1 MPNDNR
7 DRADEHQEP
16 RAVAL
21 RHSELRRVNFASAQ
35 NDVSIIKGITVEN
48 PTDEA
53 LTDIRITLRATP
65 PIIREQTWV
74 IDRVAPRS
82 DLAVSDTSTP
92 LDIARLEGLNEA
104 EVGELEFRLEARG
117 LRTIVENWRIELL
130 ARDEW
135 GGVRDMAQI
144 LAAFVSPNDPAVA
157 HILKDAARLLE
168 AAGHDG
174 SMSGYQSGDPRRA
187 YLLAGAIWSAVTG
200 LSLTYAEPPSS
211 FEREGQKIRGPGRVT
226 DEGLATCL
234 DSTLFLA
241 AAFEAV
247 GLNPVVLFSQGHA
260 WVGVWIFKKDFGHV
274 TEPDVVA
281 VRKAVQAHE
290 FVPIETTLLTK
301 RPAIGFDQA
310 VDEGRRRLSENRDPE
325 FVMAVD
331 IARSRA
337 ARIRPLASHRV
348 TAPTELGAVDDTASA
363 ALPPVPDF
371 GLLPGE
377 ISEEVPETPRDRI
390 ERWQRKLLDLSLRNR
405 LLNYR
410 DSKQTLPLRCPS
422 VAAFEDELAAG
433 KSFRGFSLSDNDPF
447 GNRIVSP
454 EETQRIEEEVIRDAF
469 ERGQVVVPLT
479 GQDMNSRLLTLYRRA
494 RNDMQEGGTN
504 TLFLAAGFLR
514 WKKTES
520 DTRTYRAPL
529 VLVPV
534 RLERRSA
541 QSPFRITHHEDDV
554 RVNSTLLEFL
564 KRDFDLRIPEL
575 EGELPS
581 DENGIDVPLMFE
593 IMRRRVRDIA
603 GFEVVED
610 LALSTFSFAKYLMW
624 KDLVDRSDQL
634 RQNRLV
640 SHLIDGSQQT
650 HQETSGKAPF
660 AAEEIDRRC
669 LPRDL
674 LAPLPADSSQ
684 LAAVLASSVGRDFIL
699 VGPPGTGKSQTI
711 TNIIAQS
718 LGEGKT
724 VLFVAEKAAALDVV
738 HRRLVATGLG
748 DAVLELHSNKTDR
761 KSVLAQLG
769 RGWDRAS
776 GGTEEKW
783 IEVTENLRLS
793 RDSLNAYVEALHT
806 KGSQGFSVFDAVAS
820 VAAGEPP
827 FEISFASKDA
837 HDEESY
843 KHLVKLAADL
853 GRTYAVVGAG
863 PPLSLIRGKEWSFQ
877 WEMEILVAIE
887 SLRTTLEDLRRTEHA
902 LAREL
907 GLRSDPN
914 LEAGRRERLKALA
927 PRVEQGALDLSSV
940 PEMPADRLTAL
951 TELFAMNVKEFA
963 AASSET
969 VAKYS
974 LDAVRRMPLEQLD
987 RDWRQAQARMWPASA
1002 LARKKVQKLLQ
1013 TYADNGVADPA
1024 EDLRA
1029 LFKMRECDTAIH
1041 ESPLASIAETG
1052 AGTDVDRATE
1062 AVHEAIECRAT
1073 LLDLGSDVEDPVRF
1087 RSATSAL
1094 ISASGKTTLDALC
1107 AYLAAEQATDDKV
1120 LKFMRKDGVFPIGSS
1135 VKDFD
1140 AGLATVVAER
1150 ARLGDWAKW
1159 VEKSQEGLAAGLG
1172 SLIEA
1177 LEGGRIEQDAGEAFK
1192 QAYAAWWL
1200 PLAMDASDELRR
1212 FTHWDHENIIETFCK
1227 LDDTV
1232 SELSPVEVMRRIA
1245 HGLPAKDDVPRKSEL
1260 GVLRYQLG
1268 LVRPSMPIRQLLAY
1282 LPGTFG
1288 RLTPCVLMSPLSVA
1302 QYLPTDQATFDVVI
1316 FDEASQ
1322 ITTWDAIGAIARA
1335 RQAII
1340 VGDPKQ
1346 LPPTNFFGRADDED
1360 EDLPE
1365 AERDMPSI
1373 LDEVS
1378 IAGVPHC
1385 RLNWHYRSRDETLIA
1400 FSNHFYYDG
1409 GLVTFPAPSTGSNAI
1424 KFHRVNGAYARGR
1437 GRTNEEEAKAIAE
1450 MVKQRLKT
1458 WSAVPEDE
1466 RQTLGVITFNAEQQ
1480 SLILDLLDEVRRQD
1494 SELEWFFADEREEPV
1509 IVKNLENIQGD
1520 ERDVMLFSVT
1530 FGPDLAGKFTMNFGA
1545 INGMGGEKRL
1555 NVAVTRARRELHV
1568 FSSIRAEQIDLD
1580 RTHALGVKHLKA
1592 FLDYADRG
1600 AIALPS
1606 RDEGSLGPA
1615 ESPFEE
1621 AVADALGAKGWE
1633 VRTQI
1638 GISGFRVDLSV
1649 VHPDHAGSYLAGIEC
1664 DGATYHSSR
1673 NARDRDKIRQSVLEG
1688 LGWTILRVWSTDW
1701 FRNPLIVAE
1710 RLHDRLKQLLEEDRQ
1725 VRATLDEEADEQTIE
1740 AELSVEL
1747 DAGAAVVEPA
1757 PSRPEHDRATLDEE
1771 AEAGVE
1777 EERQRLIAGL
1787 TGVSRTV
1794 PATDLE
1800 AGSSAEKVRE
1810 REKAEELARAAKG
1823 RERERP
1829 AEATTKG
1836 GPSTAAGDV
1845 KVTPKQKLCL
1855 DYILNNPGCPKLA
1868 PAGLVS
1874 GPEDRYATGYA
1885 CVNALIEKGLVEA
1898 QTVEEGGRKKY
1909 ALFATKAASSGAL
1922 PIAPTSQFGP
1932 GVEESD
1938 PPSAGEV
1945 ASADPEEAPAD
1956 PDRFFD
1962 FEYTPVLRRLIHR
1975 IVGCEGPV
1983 TLHGLVR
1990 RVAQVHGWQRAG
2002 RRIQAR
2008 VRKNLGLVEC
2018 HAEFDTVFVWASGS
2032 HSPRVPFRGLNG
2044 RPIRE
2049 VSRTEISSVI
2059 DAHAHDLANEED
2071 PILTLSR
2078 LLGIARLSKDA
2089 RVYLSDCTRWREE
2102 GATEGT
2108 SLLQESLG
2116 VERNPMRAPVPFK
2129 NLPLHE
2135 KLGLHLQELMQTSPQ
2150 GLEESRVEL
2159 LNLIEMK
2166 GDSAAPA
2173 EMLPELRDLPPL
2185 VLPLV
2190 LFQQDNLL
2198 REPFLDLR
2206 SSTQEEFRKRIP
2218 DLESFFE
2225 ILNSANL

>member
-1 MPNDNR
+1 MPNDNG
-7 DRADEHQEP
+7 DRPDEHEEP
-16 RAVAL
+16 QAVTL
-21 RHSELRRVNFASAQ
+21 QHSALRRVNFASAQ
-35 NDVSIIKGITVEN
+35 NDVSIIEGITVEN

-65 PIIREQTWV
+65 PIIREKTWT

-82 DLAVSDTSTP
+82 YLAVRDLSTP

-104 EVGELEFRLEARG
+104 EIGELEFRLEAQG
-117 LRTIVENWRIELL
+117 LLTIVEKRRIELL

-157 HILKDAARLLE
+157 RILKDASCLLE

-187 YLLAGAIWSAVTG
+187 YLLAGAIWSAATG
-200 LSLTYAEPPSS
+200 LGLTYAEPPAS
-211 FEREGQKIRGPGRVT
+211 FEREGQKIRGPGRMT

-241 AAFEAV
+241 AAFEAA
-247 GLNPVVLFSQGHA
+247 GLNPVVLFAQEHA
-260 WVGVWIFKKDFGHV
+260 LVGVWIFKKDFDHV

-331 IARSRA
+331 IARSRT

-348 TAPTELGAVDDTASA
+348 AVPSQLDAVDEAASA

-371 GLLPGE
+371 GLLPSE
-377 ISEEVPETPRDRI
+377 ISEEAPETPRDRI

-410 DSKQTLPLRCPS
+410 DSKQTLPLRCLS
-422 VAAFEDELAAG
+422 LAAFEDELAAG

-447 GNRIVSP
+447 GNRTVSP
-454 EETQRIEEEVIRDAF
+454 EDAQRIEEEVIRDAF

-479 GQDMNSRLLTLYRRA
+479 GQDMNNRLLTLYRRA

-529 VLVPV
+529 VLIPV

-564 KRDFDLRIPEL
+564 KRDFDLRISEL
-575 EGELPS
+575 EGELPR
-581 DENGIDVPLMFE
+581 DENGIDVPLMFD
-593 IMRRRVRDIA
+593 IMRRKVRDIA

-650 HQETSGKAPF
+650 HQETNGNTPF

-684 LAAVLASSVGRDFIL
+684 LAAVLASSEGRDFIL

-711 TNIIAQS
+711 TNIIAQC

-738 HRRLVATGLG
+738 HRRLVATGLA

-769 RGWDRAS
+769 RGWDRVS

-783 IEVTENLRLS
+783 IEVTESLRLS
-793 RDSLNAYVEALHT
+793 RDRLNSYVEALHT

-820 VAAGEPP
+820 VATGEPP

-837 HDEESY
+837 HDEQSY
-843 KHLVKLAADL
+843 KHLVNLAVDL
-853 GRTYAVVGAG
+853 GRTYAVVGTG

-877 WEMEILVAIE
+877 WEMEVLVAIE
-887 SLRTTLEDLRRTEHA
+887 SLRTALEDLRRTEHV
-902 LAREL
+902 LARKL

-914 LEAGRRERLKALA
+914 LEAGRRARLKALA
-927 PRVEQGALDLSSV
+927 PRVGQGALDLSSV
-940 PEMPADRLTAL
+940 PELPADRLTAL
-951 TELFAMNVKEFA
+951 TESFATNVKEFA

-969 VAKYS
+969 VATYP

-987 RDWRQAQARMWPASA
+987 RDWRQAQAKIWPASV
-1002 LARKKVQKLLQ
+1002 LGRKKVQKLLQ
-1013 TYADNGVADPA
+1013 TYVDNGVADPA
-1024 EDLRA
+1024 VDLRA
-1029 LFKMRECDTAIH
+1029 LFKMRECDAAIR
-1041 ESPLASIAETG
+1041 ESPLAAIADTG
-1052 AGTDVDRATE
+1052 AGPDADRAME
-1062 AVHEAIECRAT
+1062 AVRQAIECRAT
-1073 LLDLGSDVEDPVRF
+1073 LGDLGSDIEDPVRF
-1087 RSATSAL
+1087 RSATSAFV
-1094 ISASGKTTLDALC
+1094 SASERSTLDALRD
-1107 AYLAAEQATDDKV
+1107 YLATEKAADDKV
-1120 LKFMRKDGVFPIGSS
+1120 REFMRKDGVFLIGSS
-1135 VKDFD
+1135 VADFD

-1159 VEKSQEGLAAGLG
+1159 VEQSQEGLAAGLG
-1172 SLIEA
+1172 SLVGA
-1177 LEGGRIEQDAGEAFK
+1177 LEDGRIERDAGEAFK
-1192 QAYAAWWL
+1192 RAYAAWWL

-1212 FTHWDHENIIETFCK
+1212 FTHWDHENIIATFCK

-1232 SELSPVEVMRRIA
+1232 SELAPVEVMRRIA
-1245 HGLPAKDDVPRKSEL
+1245 HGLPAKDNVPRKSKL

-1268 LVRPSMPIRQLLAY
+1268 LVRPSMPIRQLLAS
-1282 LPGTFG
+1282 LPGTLG
-1288 RLTPCVLMSPLSVA
+1288 KLTPCVLMSPLSVA

-1322 ITTWDAIGAIARA
+1322 ITTWDAIGAIARG
-1335 RQAII
+1335 RQTIV

-1365 AERDMPSI
+1365 VERDMPSI

-1385 RLNWHYRSRDETLIA
+1385 RLNWHYRSRDEALIA

-1409 GLVTFPAPSTGSNAI
+1409 GLITFPAPSAGSDAI
-1424 KFHRVNGAYARGR
+1424 KFHRVNGTYARGR

-1458 WSAVPEDE
+1458 WSAIPEDE

-1480 SLILDLLDEVRRQD
+1480 SLILDLLDEIRRGD

-1520 ERDVMLFSVT
+1520 ERDVILFSVT
-1530 FGPDLAGKFTMNFGA
+1530 FGPDLAGKLTMNFGA

-1555 NVAVTRARRELHV
+1555 NVAITRARRELHL

-1600 AIALPS
+1600 VIALPS

-1638 GISGFRVDLSV
+1638 GVSGFRVDLSV

-1725 VRATLDEEADEQTIE
+1725 ARATLDDEADKQTME
-1740 AELSVEL
+1740 AELPMEPTE
-1747 DAGAAVVEPA
+1747 GAAVVQPVL
-1757 PSRPEHDRATLDEE
+1757 SGLGHDKVALDEE
-1771 AEAGVE
+1771 TGAGVE
-1777 EERQRLIAGL
+1777 EERPRLIAGL
-1787 TGVSRTV
+1787 GSVSGTVLAPDSETG
-1794 PATDLE
+1794 
-1800 AGSSAEKVRE
+1800 SADKVKERE
-1810 REKAEELARAAKG
+1810 TGEKAEERERAATAK
-1823 RERERP
+1823 ERGRP
-1829 AEATTKG
+1829 AKAAVKG
-1836 GPSTAAGDV
+1836 GPSSAASDV

-1855 DYILNNPGCPKLA
+1855 DYILKNPGCPKLA

-1885 CVNALIEKGLVEA
+1885 CINALIKKGLVEA

-1909 ALFATKAASSGAL
+1909 ALYPTQAASGGAL
-1922 PIAPTSQFGP
+1922 LIAAPSQLGP
-1932 GVEESD
+1932 SVEEFGS
-1938 PPSAGEV
+1938 PSAGEV
-1945 ASADPEEAPAD
+1945 ASAHPEDAPAD

-1962 FEYTPVLRRLIHR
+1962 FEYAPVLRRLIHR
-1975 IVGCEGPV
+1975 IVGREGPI
-1983 TLHGLVR
+1983 TLHGLVH
-1990 RVAQVHGWQRAG
+1990 RVAQEHGWQRAG

-2008 VRKNLGLVEC
+2008 VRKNLGLLEC
-2018 HAEFDTVFVWASGS
+2018 HSEFETVFVWESGS

-2059 DAHAHDLANEED
+2059 DAHADDLANEED

-2078 LLGIARLSKDA
+2078 LIGIARLSKDA
-2089 RVYLSDCTRWREE
+2089 RVYLSTCTRWREE
-2102 GATEGT
+2102 SATEGINWRT
-2108 SLLQESLG
+2108 MAKS
-2116 VERNPMRAPVPFK
+2116 VPFDK
-2129 NLPLHE
+2129 WPLHE
-2135 KLGLHLQELMQTSPQ
+2135 KLGYHLQELIRKAPQ
-2150 GLEESRVEL
+2150 SLEESRVEIL
-2159 LNLIEMK
+2159 ELVSLM
-2166 GDSAAPA
+2166 GDSAYPS
-2173 EMLPELRDLPPL
+2173 ESPYELVELTPL
-2185 VLPLV
+2185 ALPLH
-2190 LFQQDNLL
+2190 LFSEANLSVDFL
-2198 REPFLDLR
+2198 VEPFGDLR
-2206 SSTQEEFRKRIP
+2206 SLRQDQFRERLP
-2218 DLESFFE
+2218 NLASFLE
-2225 ILNSANL
+2225 ILRNS